1 MSKVEVYYPNQEG
14 VSEVCLRIR
23 DESATLEDLLQ
34 AWQPLCDDSSLFKS
48 FAPGNHAPCKG
59 CTVNCCQSAYVIPD
73 LIAFK
78 RMAEGLHL
86 SHRDFLSAYFQAD
99 KLAVGLPR
107 MKPNPCIFLQN
118 NICSIYPWRSLIC
131 RFYICTPLKGAT
143 EQLVYSL
150 TWTGITATIVKLEE
164 AGLLQPD
171 PGAGMSSMDMLFN
184 DLIVEYRDKPG
195 VRLFMEADT
204 YRDIAL
210 LPFLDSYTSEL
221 WQPCP

>member
-14 VSEVCLRIR
+14 YRRYVSGSGMNQLPWKISCRPGSLYAMIPACL
-23 DESATLEDLLQ
+23 
-34 AWQPLCDDSSLFKS
+34 SLS
-48 FAPGNHAPCKG
+48 PEIMPCKG
-59 CTVNCCQSAYVIPD
+59 CTVNCCQSYVIPD

-131 RFYICTPLKGAT
+131 RFYICTPLNGAT